1 MKSFAAVELRDVAFS
16 YSGQEVLGGV
26 NLSLAP
32 GTSTAL
38 TGANGSGKS
47 TLLGLMAG
55 ILKPSRGDVRRR
67 GTARPAFVLQRSAV
81 PESMPLT
88 AGQAVAMGCWGS
100 RGWLRPLGTQGRA
113 AVAEA
118 LERVGLAELA
128 HRQLGELSGGQ
139 RQRVLLAQGIAQGSN
154 LLLLDEPTAGVDG
167 ESQDRIRRIIE
178 AELDRGVTVVE
189 ATHSAADAAGAGRLV
204 VLEGGRIVADSLA
217 EGVGVRPPGK
227 ETSPVW

>member
-1 MKSFAAVELRDVAFS
+1 MELRDVAFS
-16 YSGQEVLGGV
+16 YGGQEVLSGV
-26 NLSLAP
+26 NLSLAA
-32 GTSTAL
+32 GTLTAL

-55 ILKPSRGDVRRR
+55 TVMPSRGEVRRE
-67 GTARPAFVLQRSAV
+67 GTVRPAFVLQRSAV

-100 RGWLRPLGTQGRA
+100 YGWLRPLGAQGRA

-118 LERVGLAELA
+118 LERVGLADLA

-139 RQRVLLAQGIAQGSN
+139 RQRVLLAQGIAQGAK

-167 ESQDRIRRIIE
+167 ESQERIRRIVQ
-178 AELDRGVTVVE
+178 AELSRGVTVVE
-189 ATHSAADAAGAGRLV
+189 ATHNADDAAGAARIV
-204 VLEGGRIVADSLA
+204 VLESGRIVGDSLG
-217 EGVGVRPPGK
+217 EGSDFGAWKVGA
-227 ETSPVW
+227 TSAG

>member
-1 MKSFAAVELRDVAFS
+1 MESFVDVQLRDVAFS
-16 YSGQEVLGGV
+16 YSGQEILSGV
-26 NLSLAP
+26 SLSLAA
-32 GTSTAL
+32 GTLTAL

-55 ILKPSRGDVRRR
+55 TLKPSRGEVRRR
-67 GTARPAFVLQRSAV
+67 GSARPAFVLQRSAV

-100 RGWLRPLGTQGRA
+100 RGWLRPLGPQGRTT
-113 AVAEA
+113 VAEA

-154 LLLLDEPTAGVDG
+154 LLLLDEPTAGVDE
-167 ESQDRIRRIIE
+167 ESEERIRRIIQ
-178 AELDRGVTVVE
+178 AQLSRGVTVVE
-189 ATHSAADAAGAGRLV
+189 ATHSGADAAGAARIV
-204 VLEGGRIVADSLA
+204 RLEGGRLVADSPG
-217 EGVGVRPPGK
+217 EGGGVRVFTMGAV
-227 ETSPVW
+227 SAG